1 MSDSPFKMTGH
12 TLPGPNQSPLSKVD
26 DAGKWIKTKHQK
38 KLIRHYDEHK
48 DDPSFQKALTSA
60 FGGATTYDSKT
71 GKVLITKS

>member
-1 MSDSPFKMTGH
+1 MSESPFKMNGFS
-12 TLPGPNQSPLSKVD
+12 GFGNSPLNKVNE
-26 DAGKWIKTKHQK
+26 AGKWIKTKHQK
-38 KLIRHYDEHK
+38 KLIKNYDENK

>member
-1 MSDSPFKMTGH
+1 MSESPFKMNGFS
-12 TLPGPNQSPLSKVD
+12 GFGNSPLNKVNE
-26 DAGKWIKTKHQK
+26 AGKWIKTKHQK
-38 KLIRHYDEHK
+38 KLIKNYDEHK